1 MDESGGRGQP
11 RSGNDESAEPHEG
24 LPPRATDPAP
34 ADEQPT
40 DEHGPAS
47 ARPTRG
53 PEPAVPTAPAATPGN
68 DSAPPR
74 PTAADAAPDPRT
86 ADPAPAGAGDK
97 APEAGPDAAPPRAA
111 AETPR
116 PTPAP
121 AEGEGDGSPE
131 AGPNPDRASAASP
144 YTAPA
149 RAEGDGDDAPEAG
162 THGDGPHAAPAR
174 AGGGGGGSPETGTHP
189 DRAHVDGPRAVAGD
203 TRVASASS
211 APGQGAGGG
220 SPETGT
226 HPDRAHVDG
235 PRAVAGDTGVASA
248 SSAPGQGAGGGS
260 PEADAHPDRA
270 CADGPRAA
278 AGDAGVAPA
287 PSAPGQGDGGGSP
300 EAGTHP
306 DRAYAGDQHAAP
318 AAGRPEADRHAAP
331 AAGRPAADP
340 LRKAPDHAPDAG
352 DAQRREQP
360 AAPGP
365 VPGHPNHRPETPAHG
380 DRPLA
385 HSADGKGPAPQ
396 RPEPRGGLLM
406 GRPFGVPV
414 YVAPS
419 WFLVAALIT
428 WVFGGQLERVLP
440 ELGAARYLVSLF
452 FAVAFYAS
460 VLVHEL
466 AHTVAALR
474 FKLPVRRIQLQFF
487 GGVSEIEKEAETPGR
502 EFVLAFVGPLLSLV
516 LAGAFYAAAQTV
528 EPGTVPGVLLAGLM
542 ISNLIVAAFN
552 LLPGLPL
559 DGGRM
564 LRAVVWKITGKP
576 MTGTV
581 AAAWVGRALA
591 VSVLIGLPLLTQSGA
606 LGTDA
611 ADNVGMDTVL
621 DALLAAILAAI
632 IWTGAGNSLRMARL
646 REHLPELRARALT
659 RRAVPVETDTPLSEA
674 LRRANA
680 AGARALVV
688 VDADGQPLSL
698 VREAAIVGVPEHRR
712 PWVAVSGLAQDLTDG
727 MRVSAELS
735 GEELLDALRAT
746 PATEYLVVEE
756 TGEIYGV
763 LSAADVERAF
773 VKAMARP
780 S

>member
-1 MDESGGRGQP
+1 MDESGGSGQP
-11 RSGNDESAEPHEG
+11 RSGKDQPAKPHAG
-24 LPPRATDPAP
+24 PQAQTTDPTTPDLHENGTRASATNPTSTSAQGADTPRPDGGTDGTDAAP
-34 ADEQPT
+34 ADHPT
-40 DEHGPAS
+40 PEAAPEPTADDDPAQEPPTTASGPGGSRGPSEPPVADNLGPSPRAADAPSEGGGPVEADAASAGGGPETATEPEAGRRPSEPSTADDTGPAS
-47 ARPTRG
+47 RAADAPSEAGGGPVETDAVSAAAGLPETGAG
-53 PEPAVPTAPAATPGN
+53 PEGSRRPSEPSTADDTGLAPRAADDPSQAGGLVE
-68 DSAPPR
+68 
-74 PTAADAAPDPRT
+74 ADAAPSAGGLPEGNRRPSD
-86 ADPAPAGAGDK
+86 APAPA
-97 APEAGPDAAPPRAA
+97 PEADGSA
-111 AETPR
+111 
-116 PTPAP
+116 
-121 AEGEGDGSPE
+121 GEG
-131 AGPNPDRASAASP
+131 ASAARESDRPHGGHRQPSP
-144 YTAPA
+144 PA
-149 RAEGDGDDAPEAG
+149 DPHKPEEPDAE
-162 THGDGPHAAPAR
+162 HA
-174 AGGGGGGSPETGTHP
+174 
-189 DRAHVDGPRAVAGD
+189 PRAFHD
-203 TRVASASS
+203 
-211 APGQGAGGG
+211 
-220 SPETGT
+220 
-226 HPDRAHVDG
+226 
-235 PRAVAGDTGVASA
+235 
-248 SSAPGQGAGGGS
+248 
-260 PEADAHPDRA
+260 
-270 CADGPRAA
+270 
-278 AGDAGVAPA
+278 
-287 PSAPGQGDGGGSP
+287 
-300 EAGTHP
+300 
-306 DRAYAGDQHAAP
+306 
-318 AAGRPEADRHAAP
+318 
-331 AAGRPAADP
+331 
-340 LRKAPDHAPDAG
+340 DH
-352 DAQRREQP
+352 R
-360 AAPGP
+360 
-365 VPGHPNHRPETPAHG
+365 T
-380 DRPLA
+380 LA
-385 HSADGKGPAPQ
+385 HSGAPKNPPPPSPQ
-396 RPEPRGGLLM
+396 PRGGLLM

-428 WVFGGQLERVLP
+428 WVFGGQLDRVLP

-502 EFVLAFVGPLLSLV
+502 EFVLAFVGPLLSLI
-516 LAGAFYAAAQTV
+516 LAGLFYVAMQPV

-542 ISNLIVAAFN
+542 VSNLIVAAFN

-576 MTGTV
+576 MSGTI

-591 VSVLIGLPLLTQSGA
+591 VCVLIGLPLLTQSGA
-606 LGTDA
+606 LGSSA
-611 ADNVGMDTVL
+611 EDNVGMDTVM

-646 REHLPELRARALT
+646 REHLPDLRARTLT

-688 VDADGQPLSL
+688 VDAEGTPLSL

-727 MRVSAELS
+727 MRVSAELA
-735 GEELLDALRAT
+735 GEDLLDALRAT
-746 PATEYLVVEE
+746 PATEYLVVEQ

>member
-1 MDESGGRGQP
+1 MDESGGSGQP
-11 RSGNDESAEPHEG
+11 RSGTDGSAEPHTG
-24 LPPRATDPAP
+24 PPARATDPTPPDPHDNGTPPASDRPAETTDAVAAP
-34 ADEQPT
+34 QPAAKRDPAQGTTPPADADEQPA
-40 DEHGPAS
+40 ESP
-47 ARPTRG
+47 
-53 PEPAVPTAPAATPGN
+53 
-68 DSAPPR
+68 
-74 PTAADAAPDPRT
+74 
-86 ADPAPAGAGDK
+86 
-97 APEAGPDAAPPRAA
+97 APEAAEPPGA
-111 AETPR
+111 AE
-116 PTPAP
+116 PTKP
-121 AEGEGDGSPE
+121 
-131 AGPNPDRASAASP
+131 
-144 YTAPA
+144 
-149 RAEGDGDDAPEAG
+149 
-162 THGDGPHAAPAR
+162 
-174 AGGGGGGSPETGTHP
+174 
-189 DRAHVDGPRAVAGD
+189 
-203 TRVASASS
+203 
-211 APGQGAGGG
+211 
-220 SPETGT
+220 
-226 HPDRAHVDG
+226 
-235 PRAVAGDTGVASA
+235 
-248 SSAPGQGAGGGS
+248 
-260 PEADAHPDRA
+260 ADATP
-270 CADGPRAA
+270 
-278 AGDAGVAPA
+278 
-287 PSAPGQGDGGGSP
+287 Q
-300 EAGTHP
+300 
-306 DRAYAGDQHAAP
+306 
-318 AAGRPEADRHAAP
+318 
-331 AAGRPAADP
+331 AADP
-340 LRKAPDHAPDAG
+340 HTAHDRFQPPAGPAKPEGTPEHGAPEHGAPEHGAPDH
-352 DAQRREQP
+352 
-360 AAPGP
+360 
-365 VPGHPNHRPETPAHG
+365 HRT
-380 DRPLA
+380 LA
-385 HSADGKGPAPQ
+385 HSGPTPKNPPPQ
-396 RPEPRGGLLM
+396 SPQPRGGLLM

-428 WVFGGQLERVLP
+428 WVFGGQLDRVLP

-516 LAGAFYAAAQTV
+516 LAGVFYLAMQPV

-564 LRAVVWKITGKP
+564 LRAVVWKITGRP
-576 MTGTV
+576 MSGTI

-591 VSVLIGLPLLTQSGA
+591 VCVLIGLPLLTQSGA
-606 LGTDA
+606 LGSSA
-611 ADNVGMDTVL
+611 EDNVGMDTVM

-646 REHLPELRARALT
+646 REHLPDLRARTLT

-674 LRRANA
+674 LRRAND

-688 VDADGQPLSL
+688 VDAEGTPLSL

-727 MRVSAELS
+727 MRVSAELA
-735 GEELLDALRAT
+735 GEDLLDALRAT

>member
-1 MDESGGRGQP
+1 MDESGGSGQP
-11 RSGNDESAEPHEG
+11 RSGNDE
-24 LPPRATDPAP
+24 
-34 ADEQPT
+34 PT
-40 DEHGPAS
+40 QHAG
-47 ARPTRG
+47 
-53 PEPAVPTAPAATPGN
+53 PTAPAADPASPPPPAPEQPPADATDTADGTGTADEAPSKTGTPQP
-68 DSAPPR
+68 DDTTTAPDATASPAPPT
-74 PTAADAAPDPRT
+74 PTDASPSEDTDASQTGRT
-86 ADPAPAGAGDK
+86 DASPSEGTASSPTGGTETPASPTGT
-97 APEAGPDAAPPRAA
+97 PTSPPRATAEPTSDRA
-111 AETPR
+111 APESTPVAEAHR
-116 PTPAP
+116 QDKATEAPAADGTTDTPPPAP
-121 AEGEGDGSPE
+121 P
-131 AGPNPDRASAASP
+131 
-144 YTAPA
+144 T
-149 RAEGDGDDAPEAG
+149 
-162 THGDGPHAAPAR
+162 
-174 AGGGGGGSPETGTHP
+174 
-189 DRAHVDGPRAVAGD
+189 
-203 TRVASASS
+203 
-211 APGQGAGGG
+211 
-220 SPETGT
+220 
-226 HPDRAHVDG
+226 
-235 PRAVAGDTGVASA
+235 
-248 SSAPGQGAGGGS
+248 
-260 PEADAHPDRA
+260 DAHPAPNNPTPQDHRTLA
-270 CADGPRAA
+270 HAGTTKRRPPRR
-278 AGDAGVAPA
+278 PRE
-287 PSAPGQGDGGGSP
+287 PGGGI
-300 EAGTHP
+300 
-306 DRAYAGDQHAAP
+306 
-318 AAGRPEADRHAAP
+318 
-331 AAGRPAADP
+331 
-340 LRKAPDHAPDAG
+340 
-352 DAQRREQP
+352 
-360 AAPGP
+360 
-365 VPGHPNHRPETPAHG
+365 
-380 DRPLA
+380 
-385 HSADGKGPAPQ
+385 
-396 RPEPRGGLLM
+396 LM

-428 WVFGGQLERVLP
+428 WVFGGQLDRVLP

-460 VLVHEL
+460 VLIHEL

-516 LAGAFYAAAQTV
+516 LAGVFYVALQPV

-564 LRAVVWKITGKP
+564 LRAVVWKITGRP
-576 MTGTV
+576 MSGTI

-606 LGTDA
+606 LGSNA
-611 ADNVGMDTVL
+611 EDNVGMDTVM

-646 REHLPELRARALT
+646 REHLPELRARNLT

-674 LRRANA
+674 LRRANE

-688 VDADGQPLSL
+688 VDADGEPLSL

-727 MRVSAELS
+727 MRVSAELA
-735 GEELLDALRAT
+735 GEDLLDTLRAT
-746 PATEYLVVEE
+746 PATEYLVIED

>member
-1 MDESGGRGQP
+1 MDVSGGSGQP
-11 RSGNDESAEPHEG
+11 RPGNDESAEPQAG
-24 LPPRATDPAP
+24 
-34 ADEQPT
+34 
-40 DEHGPAS
+40 
-47 ARPTRG
+47 
-53 PEPAVPTAPAATPGN
+53 PTAPATGSARPEPADSGQPGDRPADGPRTPGESHG
-68 DSAPPR
+68 DPA
-74 PTAADAAPDPRT
+74 PTAADRSPAAGADDTPAAPSASTPVSGR
-86 ADPAPAGAGDK
+86 PASATPASGTRSQETGPEPVRPEPSGAGAPGPESSSGSAGPAPEPAGAAPAPEPAGAGTPTRGATTPETPARETPLLK
-97 APEAGPDAAPPRAA
+97 APGPDAEGEPPTGAAPSHGEPGRRTPEDVTPERTAHPKPAPAA
-111 AETPR
+111 DPD

-121 AEGEGDGSPE
+121 QASQPSAD
-131 AGPNPDRASAASP
+131 DRSARP
-144 YTAPA
+144 PA
-149 RAEGDGDDAPEAG
+149 HHG
-162 THGDGPHAAPAR
+162 HGDR
-174 AGGGGGGSPETGTHP
+174 
-189 DRAHVDGPRAVAGD
+189 
-203 TRVASASS
+203 
-211 APGQGAGGG
+211 
-220 SPETGT
+220 
-226 HPDRAHVDG
+226 
-235 PRAVAGDTGVASA
+235 
-248 SSAPGQGAGGGS
+248 
-260 PEADAHPDRA
+260 DAHP
-270 CADGPRAA
+270 GHPRA
-278 AGDAGVAPA
+278 G
-287 PSAPGQGDGGGSP
+287 SHPGRITARHAHRDGG
-300 EAGTHP
+300 A
-306 DRAYAGDQHAAP
+306 
-318 AAGRPEADRHAAP
+318 
-331 AAGRPAADP
+331 
-340 LRKAPDHAPDAG
+340 
-352 DAQRREQP
+352 
-360 AAPGP
+360 
-365 VPGHPNHRPETPAHG
+365 
-380 DRPLA
+380 
-385 HSADGKGPAPQ
+385 GPAKPPQ
-396 RPEPRGGLLM
+396 RKPEPGGGLLM

-428 WVFGGQLERVLP
+428 WVFGGQLDRVLP

-516 LAGAFYAAAQTV
+516 LAGVFYAALLPV
-528 EPGTVPGVLLAGLM
+528 EPDSVPGVLLAGLM
-542 ISNLIVAAFN
+542 FSNLLVAAFN

-576 MTGTV
+576 MSGTI

-591 VSVLIGLPLLTQSGA
+591 IAVLIGLPLLTQS
-606 LGTDA
+606 LGSDA
-611 ADNVGMDTVL
+611 ADDVGMDTVM

-659 RRAVPVETDTPLSEA
+659 RRAVPVPADTPLSEA

-680 AGARALVV
+680 SGARALVV
-688 VDADGQPLSL
+688 VDADGVPVSL

-712 PWVAVSGLAQDLTDG
+712 PWVPVSTLAQDLTDG

-735 GEELLDALRAT
+735 GEELLDALRAN

>member
-11 RSGNDESAEPHEG
+11 RSGNDESAERHEG

-40 DEHGPAS
+40 DEQGSTSGH
-47 ARPTRG
+47 PTRG
-53 PEPAVPTAPAATPGN
+53 PEPAGPAAPADTPATPPHAPGN

-74 PTAADAAPDPRT
+74 PPADAAPDPRT
-86 ADPAPAGAGDK
+86 PDAEPTRPDAPSPAGGAGADS
-97 APEAGPDAAPPRAA
+97 PEAGTHPDGPHAPPARTDADA
-111 AETPR
+111 PQ
-116 PTPAP
+116 PTPAR

-131 AGPNPDRASAASP
+131 TGTYPDRAHTEGP
-144 YTAPA
+144 HTAPT
-149 RAEGDGDDAPEAG
+149 RADAEAPRA
-162 THGDGPHAAPAR
+162 TPAR
-174 AGGGGGGSPETGTHP
+174 AGG
-189 DRAHVDGPRAVAGD
+189 AGD
-203 TRVASASS
+203 
-211 APGQGAGGG
+211 
-220 SPETGT
+220 
-226 HPDRAHVDG
+226 D
-235 PRAVAGDTGVASA
+235 
-248 SSAPGQGAGGGS
+248 S
-260 PEADAHPDRA
+260 PEADAHPDGPHTAPARA
-270 CADGPRAA
+270 EDGGDGSPEADTHPDRAYADGPRAA
-278 AGDAGVAPA
+278 AGDVGVAPA
-287 PSAPGQGDGGGSP
+287 SSAPAQGDGGGPP

-306 DRAYAGDQHAAP
+306 DRAYAGDPHAAP
-318 AAGRPEADRHAAP
+318 ATGRPE
-331 AAGRPAADP
+331 ADP
-340 LRKAPDHAPDAG
+340 LRKAPPPGSG
-352 DAQRREQP
+352 DAHRREQP
-360 AAPGP
+360 SAPGP
-365 VPGHPNHRPETPAHG
+365 VPGHPNHRPDTPAPSQD

-516 LAGAFYAAAQTV
+516 LAGVFYAAAQTV

-576 MTGTV
+576 MKGTI

-591 VSVLIGLPLLTQSGA
+591 VSVLVGLPLLTQSGA

>member
-1 MDESGGRGQP
+1 MDESGSGQP
-11 RSGNDESAEPHEG
+11 RSGNEESAERHA
-24 LPPRATDPAP
+24 PPATPATGPARPGTPRRATGTDDPP
-34 ADEQPT
+34 TPPT
-40 DEHGPAS
+40 DEPTMVVRRLDLPSDDSDADAPQGDGPED
-47 ARPTRG
+47 RPT
-53 PEPAVPTAPAATPGN
+53 
-68 DSAPPR
+68 PR
-74 PTAADAAPDPRT
+74 PDGA
-86 ADPAPAGAGDK
+86 AGAG
-97 APEAGPDAAPPRAA
+97 A
-111 AETPR
+111 
-116 PTPAP
+116 
-121 AEGEGDGSPE
+121 
-131 AGPNPDRASAASP
+131 
-144 YTAPA
+144 
-149 RAEGDGDDAPEAG
+149 
-162 THGDGPHAAPAR
+162 
-174 AGGGGGGSPETGTHP
+174 
-189 DRAHVDGPRAVAGD
+189 
-203 TRVASASS
+203 
-211 APGQGAGGG
+211 GAGA
-220 SPETGT
+220 
-226 HPDRAHVDG
+226 DRD
-235 PRAVAGDTGVASA
+235 GDTG
-248 SSAPGQGAGGGS
+248 GAADGRTAEDTS
-260 PEADAHPDRA
+260 PEFPRPVSTTKSTPQHTPQHAPQHTAQNT
-270 CADGPRAA
+270 DGP
-278 AGDAGVAPA
+278 
-287 PSAPGQGDGGGSP
+287 
-300 EAGTHP
+300 T
-306 DRAYAGDQHAAP
+306 
-318 AAGRPEADRHAAP
+318 ADH
-331 AAGRPAADP
+331 
-340 LRKAPDHAPDAG
+340 
-352 DAQRREQP
+352 
-360 AAPGP
+360 
-365 VPGHPNHRPETPAHG
+365 TPAHT
-380 DRPLA
+380 DETHRTLA
-385 HSADGKGPAPQ
+385 HTGTKGQPP
-396 RPEPRGGLLM
+396 RTPEPRGGLLM

-428 WVFGGQLERVLP
+428 WVFGGQLDRVLP

-516 LAGAFYAAAQTV
+516 LAGVFYAAMQPV

-576 MTGTV
+576 MHGTI

-591 VSVLIGLPLLTQSGA
+591 VSVLVGLPWLTQSGA
-606 LGTDA
+606 LGSDA
-611 ADNVGMDTVL
+611 VDNVGMDTVM

-646 REHLPELRARALT
+646 REHLPDLRARTLT

-674 LRRANA
+674 LRRANT

-688 VDADGQPLSL
+688 VDADGNPLSL

-712 PWVAVSGLAQDLTDG
+712 PWVAVSGLAQELTDG

-735 GEELLDALRAT
+735 GEALLDALRAT

>member
-1 MDESGGRGQP
+1 MHTASDDHSAPGRTHAPGQP
-11 RSGNDESAEPHEG
+11 
-24 LPPRATDPAP
+24 T
-34 ADEQPT
+34 
-40 DEHGPAS
+40 
-47 ARPTRG
+47 
-53 PEPAVPTAPAATPGN
+53 
-68 DSAPPR
+68 
-74 PTAADAAPDPRT
+74 
-86 ADPAPAGAGDK
+86 
-97 APEAGPDAAPPRAA
+97 RAA
-111 AETPR
+111 AGRDPEDPR
-116 PTPAP
+116 HPPGPA
-121 AEGEGDGSPE
+121 GEDD
-131 AGPNPDRASAASP
+131 AHA
-144 YTAPA
+144 
-149 RAEGDGDDAPEAG
+149 DDAPAS
-162 THGDGPHAAPAR
+162 HR
-174 AGGGGGGSPETGTHP
+174 PEE
-189 DRAHVDGPRAVAGD
+189 PR
-203 TRVASASS
+203 
-211 APGQGAGGG
+211 P
-220 SPETGT
+220 
-226 HPDRAHVDG
+226 
-235 PRAVAGDTGVASA
+235 
-248 SSAPGQGAGGGS
+248 

-270 CADGPRAA
+270 Y
-278 AGDAGVAPA
+278 AGEPHTSSAGEPHTG
-287 PSAPGQGDGGGSP
+287 SAPGEPGADTRHTGGGQQ
-300 EAGTHP
+300 
-306 DRAYAGDQHAAP
+306 RAA
-318 AAGRPEADRHAAP
+318 
-331 AAGRPAADP
+331 
-340 LRKAPDHAPDAG
+340 KAPDTGVPD
-352 DAQRREQP
+352 RPSTPP
-360 AAPGP
+360 AAPHHPSASGP
-365 VPGHPNHRPETPAHG
+365 RH
-380 DRPLA
+380 LA
-385 HSADGKGPAPQ
+385 HSADGKGPSPQ
-396 RPEPRGGLLM
+396 RPPEPRGGLLM

-440 ELGAARYLVSLF
+440 ELGAVRYLVSLF

-502 EFVLAFVGPLLSLV
+502 EFWLAFVGPLLSLA
-516 LAGAFYAAAQTV
+516 LAGVFYGALQAV

-542 ISNLIVAAFN
+542 ISNLIVAVFN

-564 LRAVVWKITGKP
+564 LRAVVWKLTGRP
-576 MTGTV
+576 MTGTI

-591 VSVLIGLPLLTQSGA
+591 VCVLIGLPLLTQSGA
-606 LGTDA
+606 LGSDA
-611 ADNVGMDTVL
+611 VDNVGMDTVL

-688 VDADGQPLSL
+688 VDADGNPLSL

-712 PWVAVSGLAQDLTDG
+712 PWVAVSGLAQELTDG
-727 MRVSAELS
+727 MRVSAELA
-735 GEELLDALRAT
+735 GEDLLDALRTT